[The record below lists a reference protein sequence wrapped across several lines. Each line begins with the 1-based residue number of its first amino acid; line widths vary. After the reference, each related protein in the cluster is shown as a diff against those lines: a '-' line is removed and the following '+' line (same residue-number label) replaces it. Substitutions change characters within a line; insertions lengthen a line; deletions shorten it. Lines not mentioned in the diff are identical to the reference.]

1 MGTRG
6 SRSGARDQYKAC
18 TAEIAR
24 FCEFRRDTPG
34 VQDGGF
40 LVRVLIPRPV
50 RREAVFVDN
59 MKEVAHANGVGRC
72 TAGFQ

>member
-1 MGTRG
+1 
-6 SRSGARDQYKAC
+6 
-18 TAEIAR
+18 
-24 FCEFRRDTPG
+24 
-34 VQDGGF
+34 
-40 LVRVLIPRPV
+40 VLIPRPV